1 MPTLVFHTPEELG
14 SYYDIFLKMAFAT
27 AIVIEECQSLEWFRD
42 LEWFCFK
49 HSIGPGLTIDVLSFV
64 EMFYHGLAACDLELH
79 MIIRNIMFL
88 F

>member
-1 MPTLVFHTPEELG
+1 MACLIFPAPEEIG

-27 AIVIEECQSLEWFRD
+27 AIVMEECQHLVWYSD

-49 HSIGPGLTIDVLSFV
+49 NSLGPDLTIDVLSFV

-79 MIIRNIMFL
+79 MIIRNAMYMF
-88 F
+88 